1 MIIEKEKMEEIM
13 SLVIEEANIAIKE
26 GNSPFAAF
34 LLDKEGN
41 ILYRAHNTSNTNT
54 DPTAHAEIN
63 LIRMACKELKTKD
76 LSNYILISNAWSC
89 SMCFSAAIKAKIN
102 RFIFGAESESNMN
115 PNVTIFDIKEKCK
128 NEINIISGILKDE
141 CKKQIEEARRQFK

>member
-102 RFIFGAESESNMN
+102 SFIFGAESESNMN
-115 PNVTIFDIKEKCK
+115 PNITIYDIKEKC
-128 NEINIISGILKDE
+128 NNDINIISGILKDE

>member
-1 MIIEKEKMEEIM
+1 MENVM
-13 SLVIEEANIAIKE
+13 KLVIEEVDIAIKE

-41 ILYRAHNTSNTNT
+41 ILYKAHNTTSTEI

-63 LIRMACKELKTKD
+63 LIRTACKDLKTKD

-102 RFIFGAESESNMN
+102 TFIFGTESESNMN
-115 PNVTIFDIKEKCK
+115 PNVTIYDIKEKCN
-128 NEINIISGILKDE
+128 NEINIISGILKDK
-141 CKKQIEEARRQFK
+141 CKNQIEEARK

>member
-1 MIIEKEKMEEIM
+1 MHVSKEIM
-13 SLVIEEANIAIKE
+13 NELMIEIMNEVDIAISE

-41 ILYRAHNTSNTNT
+41 IKYKAHNTSNTDN

-63 LIRMACKELKTKD
+63 FIRKACKDLKTKD

-89 SMCFSAAIKAKIN
+89 SMCFSAAIKAKIYN
-102 RFIFGAESESNMN
+102 FIYGTESESDMN
-115 PNVTIFDIKEKCK
+115 PNITIYDIKEKCK
-128 NEINIISGILKDE
+128 NNINIVTGILKEE
-141 CKKQIEEARRQFK
+141 CKKQIEKAREN